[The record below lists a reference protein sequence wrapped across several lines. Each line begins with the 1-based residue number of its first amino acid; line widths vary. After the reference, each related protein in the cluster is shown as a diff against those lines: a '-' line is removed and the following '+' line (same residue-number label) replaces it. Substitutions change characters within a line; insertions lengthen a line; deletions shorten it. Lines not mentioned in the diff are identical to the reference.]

1 LSTRVLHVSDL
12 HIGARKALHE
22 PELEGAIADLV
33 ERVDPALVLATG
45 DLTHRGRHAEHEA
58 AARFLR
64 SLGPPLVVVPGN
76 HDIPF
81 FPPARFNR
89 TWREFKRQ
97 WQTTE
102 PVFSSDE
109 LQVVGLNS
117 VRPYRHQ
124 SGGISDGQL
133 AAAAERLRS
142 AQVGALRVVAL
153 HHQLVGAPWRTRKR
167 PVSRRSHV
175 LARLVDY
182 GAELIVGGHIHQ
194 GAVSE
199 RHEFEV
205 VSGDVR
211 GAVVTT
217 APGFGRPRP
226 HRRGEARGVL
236 VYSADERRIRVETY
250 IWRDDGWGL
259 TGLRVFPRGREP
271 LAVEI
276 SG

>member
-1 LSTRVLHVSDL
+1 
-12 HIGARKALHE
+12 
-22 PELEGAIADLV
+22 V
-33 ERVDPALVLATG
+33 ERIDPALVLATG

-58 AARFLR
+58 AGRFLR

-81 FPPARFNR
+81 LPPARFSR
-89 TWREFKRQ
+89 TWQEFERE

-102 PVFSSDE
+102 PLFTSTE
-109 LQVVGLNS
+109 LHVVGLNS
-117 VRPYRHQ
+117 VRPWRHQ
-124 SGGISDGQL
+124 SGGIRDAQL
-133 AAAAERLRS
+133 EEAATRLGS
-142 AQVGALRVVAL
+142 APDGALRVVAL
-153 HHQLVGAPWRTRKR
+153 HHQLVGAPWRTRKK
-167 PVSRRSHV
+167 PVARRSHV
-175 LARLVDY
+175 LARLVDC

-194 GAVSE
+194 GAVCE

-205 VSGDVR
+205 VTGDVR

-236 VYSADERRIRVETY
+236 VYSADEQRIRVETY

-259 TGLRVFPRGREP
+259 TALRVFPRGREP

-276 SG
+276 HP

>member
-12 HIGARKALHE
+12 HIGARKAFHE

-45 DLTHRGRHAEHEA
+45 DLTHRGSQAEHEA

-81 FPPARFNR
+81 LPPARFSH
-89 TWREFKRQ
+89 TWREFKRE

-102 PVFSSDE
+102 PVFSSDQ

-142 AQVGALRVVAL
+142 ARVGALRVVAL

-175 LARLVDY
+175 LARLVDS

-205 VSGDVR
+205 VTGDVR

-236 VYSADERRIRVETY
+236 VYTADERRIRVETY
-250 IWRDDGWGL
+250 IWRGDAWEL
-259 TGLRVFPRGREP
+259 TALRAFPRGRVPLVAEP
-271 LAVEI
+271 V
-276 SG
+276 

>member
-22 PELEGAIADLV
+22 PEVEGAIADLV

-45 DLTHRGRHAEHEA
+45 DLTHRGRRAEHEA

-64 SLGPPLVVVPGN
+64 SLGPPLAVVPGN

-81 FPPARFNR
+81 LPPARFIR
-89 TWREFKRQ
+89 TWHEFKRE

-102 PVFSSDE
+102 PVFASDE
-109 LQVVGLNS
+109 LHVVGVNS

-124 SGGISDGQL
+124 SGAVSDGQL
-133 AAAAERLRS
+133 AAAAERLQS
-142 AQVGALRVVAL
+142 AQSGALRVVAL

-175 LARLVDY
+175 LAQLVDC
-182 GAELIVGGHIHQ
+182 GAELIVSGHVHQ
-194 GAVSE
+194 GAVCE

-205 VSGDVR
+205 VTGDVR

-259 TGLRVFPRGREP
+259 TALRVFPRGREP

-276 SG
+276 